1 MPSSWA
7 AATYLAMVS
16 LDKPVPNAILR
27 WLSPACHLSANDL
40 LVFPFWK
47 PPGMPSLNLN
57 CQSAAMIAD
66 VAPNVA

>member
-27 WLSPACHLSANDL
+27 WLSPACQRRMISCISILETSRYAIAAPQ
-40 LVFPFWK
+40 F
-47 PPGMPSLNLN
+47 
-57 CQSAAMIAD
+57 QSAAMIAD

>member
-27 WLSPACHLSANDL
+27 WLSPACQRRMISGISILETSRYAIAAPQ
-40 LVFPFWK
+40 F
-47 PPGMPSLNLN
+47 
-57 CQSAAMIAD
+57 QSAAMIAD